1 MNTYRGART
10 LFRHTAVVPGHASLS
25 GASWIKLRAL
35 KPFEDWLPVETIFFL
50 VVILIAVWI
59 LLGLLLRLKKRTRR
73 KGSNYYVPTFKAN
86 FDTWESKWTMD
97 RKLQERW
104 DKARWQ
110 QEFNRP

>member
-1 MNTYRGART
+1 MSASTPSRT
-10 LFRHTAVVPGHASLS
+10 GCP
-25 GASWIKLRAL
+25 WK
-35 KPFEDWLPVETIFFL
+35 TIFFL

-59 LLGLLLRLKKRTRR
+59 LLGLLLKLKKRTRR
-73 KGSNYYVPTFKAN
+73 KGSNYDVPTFKAN

>member
-1 MNTYRGART
+1 M
-10 LFRHTAVVPGHASLS
+10 
-25 GASWIKLRAL
+25 AL
-35 KPFEDWLPVETIFFL
+35 NPFEDWLPVETIFFL

-59 LLGLLLRLKKRTRR
+59 LLGLLLRLKRRTHR

-86 FDTWESKWTMD
+86 FDTWERKWTMD